1 MKNNDN
7 ITKDVESISDM
18 EKTVYEFAHQLPNYE
33 KKSSVKGETCGV
45 CISGRN
51 DNVRL
56 PQNCDRLLY
65 SIVPRKGR
73 CDLFRRKDV

>member
-1 MKNNDN
+1 
-7 ITKDVESISDM
+7 M

-33 KKSSVKGETCGV
+33 KKTSVSGETCGI
-45 CISGRN
+45 CRYGSN
-51 DNVRL
+51 DNTKL

-73 CDLFRRKDV
+73 